1 MILPIYVYGSDV
13 LQKRAAEV
21 EVEKEEGLRQLIDD
35 MYITMKDAD
44 GVGIAAPQVGKSL
57 RIVIVDGSGF
67 DEEDM
72 PGLKEFKR
80 IMINPVIIDESKE
93 MVEYE
98 EGCLSLPNIHANVIR
113 PKKITVKYLDNDY
126 KEVTEEFDGFG
137 CRMVRHEIDHL
148 DGHVFTDRVSQI
160 RKKLLQ
166 SKLNN
171 IASGKVKARYKIKL
185 EKK

>member
-13 LQKRAAEV
+13 LKKRADEV
-21 EVEKEEGLRQLIDD
+21 EVDKEDGLQQLIED
-35 MYITMKDAD
+35 MYNTMKEAD

-72 PGLKEFKR
+72 PELKGFKR
-80 IMINPVIIDESKE
+80 VMINPEITGESE
-93 MVEYE
+93 ETVEYE

-113 PKKITVKYLDNDY
+113 PKKITVKYLDKEY

-137 CRMVRHEIDHL
+137 CRMVQHEIDHL
-148 DGHVFTDRVSQI
+148 EGHVFTDKVSQI
-160 RKKLLQ
+160 RKKMLQ

-171 IASGKVKARYKIKL
+171 IASGKVRARYKIKL
-185 EKK
+185 EK